1 MTLFFINT
9 SIRVLSIKMK
19 SLSQSEYGELKGL
32 YESVYAPKFE
42 TILDEMTD
50 DELDELTD
58 ELIEEVVE
66 EVYNELLEE
75 GWDVD
80 DIEEVLCESLETSM
94 EFLTEA
100 EVTYGHD
107 TKVKKKKGLLRRVA
121 GGVARKVGDKVRS
134 KGLRG
139 WAHELVK
146 GYGDPGDPG
155 SGGGGSIESSGSS
168 DGGGSS
174 GSSGSASKPKEKV
187 TAKGSKIKGRLSSAG
202 RSLKKGLKKVIGK
215 TARAAEKG
223 ATGIAN
229 RMKDGDNKKP
239 KPSPKEN
246 KVKSAV
252 KKIIG
257 KTARA
262 TEKGATGI
270 AKRMS

>member
-1 MTLFFINT
+1 
-9 SIRVLSIKMK
+9 MK

-42 TILDEMTD
+42 TILDEMSD

-121 GGVARKVGDKVRS
+121 GGVVRKVGNKVRS

-146 GYGDPGDPG
+146 GYGEPGDPG
-155 SGGGGSIESSGSS
+155 SGGGGYVGSSDSS

-174 GSSGSASKPKEKV
+174 GSSGSGGGGESSRSSRSSDKPKEKV
-187 TAKGSKIKGRLSSAG
+187 TASSSPFARSVIKVAQVVWLNPKRSSIT
-202 RSLKKGLKKVIGK
+202 KV
-215 TARAAEKG
+215 A
-223 ATGIAN
+223 
-229 RMKDGDNKKP
+229 
-239 KPSPKEN
+239 
-246 KVKSAV
+246 
-252 KKIIG
+252 
-257 KTARA
+257 
-262 TEKGATGI
+262 
-270 AKRMS
+270 

>member
-1 MTLFFINT
+1 
-9 SIRVLSIKMK
+9 MK

-42 TILDEMTD
+42 TILDEMSD

-121 GGVARKVGDKVRS
+121 GGVARKVGNKVRS

-146 GYGDPGDPG
+146 GYGEPGDPG
-155 SGGGGSIESSGSS
+155 SGGGGYVGSSDSS

-174 GSSGSASKPKEKV
+174 GSSGSGGGGESSRSSRSSDKPKEKV
-187 TAKGSKIKGRLSSAG
+187 TASRSKIKGGFSSA
-202 RSLKKGLKKVIGK
+202 
-215 TARAAEKG
+215 TEKG
-223 ATGIAN
+223 ATGVAN
-229 RMKDGDNKKP
+229 RMKDSDNKKP

-262 TEKGATGI
+262 TEKGATGV
-270 AKRMS
+270 ARRMS